1 VLRHLPP
8 VVDPRALVGAALADD
23 AAVYEISAEVALVA
37 TVDYITPVVD
47 DPFTWGRIAA
57 ANALSDVYAMGARPI
72 FALNIVNFPRDTLPL
87 EVLERVI
94 QGGAA
99 KVAEAGVP
107 ILGGHSVDDPE
118 PKYGLVALGT
128 VHPARVMRNV
138 GARAGDWLVL
148 TKPLGIGIVTT
159 AIKRGLASPETI
171 DRAVTVMSTLNRAA
185 SEAMIASGAVHAA
198 TDVTGFGLLGHL
210 AEMLGA
216 ARLDAAA
223 PGEGGALDVAGE
235 SAVGVRIDLEAV
247 PVLEEAWDFVRR
259 DVVPGGTRRNLASVT
274 PLVEWSK
281 QISAEQQLVLADAQT
296 SGGLLMAVDPA
307 AAEALLADLHARG
320 IAAATRIGTFT
331 DRHGRIEVLSP

>member
-8 VVDPRALVGAALADD
+8 VLDPLALVGLGLADD
-23 AAVYEISAEVALVA
+23 AAVYQVSDEVALVA

-47 DPFTWGRIAA
+47 DAFTWGGIAA

-128 VHPARVMRNV
+128 VHPGRVMRNV
-138 GARAGDWLVL
+138 GARPGDWLVL
-148 TKPLGIGIVTT
+148 TKPLGIGILTT
-159 AIKRGLASPETI
+159 AIKRGLASSATI

-185 SEAMIASGAVHAA
+185 SEAMVANGGVHAA

-210 AEMLGA
+210 SEMLGSGEVGA
-216 ARLDAAA
+216 TVDLD
-223 PGEGGALDVAGE
+223 
-235 SAVGVRIDLEAV
+235 AV
-247 PVLEEAWDFVRR
+247 PVLVEAWDFVAR
-259 DVVPGGTRRNLASVT
+259 DVVPGGTRRNLASVAS
-274 PLVEWSK
+274 VVDWSSR
-281 QISAEQQLVLADAQT
+281 ISAEQQLVLADAQT

-307 AAEALLADLHARG
+307 SAESLLTDLRNRG
-320 IAAATRIGTFT
+320 VSAATRIGTFT
-331 DRHGRIEVLSP
+331 DRRGRIEVLSS

>member
-8 VVDPRALVGAALADD
+8 VLDPQALVGAALADD
-23 AAVYEISAEVALVA
+23 AAVYQVSADVALVA

-47 DPFTWGRIAA
+47 DPFTWGGIAA

-72 FALNIVNFPRDTLPL
+72 FALNIVNFPRDSLPL

-128 VHPARVMRNV
+128 VHPSRIVRNV
-138 GARAGDWLVL
+138 GARSGDWLVL
-148 TKPLGIGIVTT
+148 TKPLGIGILTT
-159 AIKRGLASPETI
+159 AIKRGLASEDMI
-171 DRAVTVMSTLNRAA
+171 QRAVAVMSMLNRAA
-185 SEAMIASGAVHAA
+185 SEAMVASGGVHAA

-210 AEMLGA
+210 SEMLGSGGIG
-216 ARLDAAA
+216 ARVEVD
-223 PGEGGALDVAGE
+223 
-235 SAVGVRIDLEAV
+235 AV
-247 PVLEEAWDFVRR
+247 PVLEETWDFVRR
-259 DVVPGGTRRNLASVT
+259 DVVPGGTRRNLASVEA
-274 PLVEWSK
+274 VVDWSARV
-281 QISAEQQLVLADAQT
+281 STEQQLVLADAQT

-307 AAEALLADLHARG
+307 AAEALIADLHQRG
-320 IAAATRIGTFT
+320 IPIATRIGAFT
-331 DRHGRIEVLSP
+331 DTDGRIEVV

>member
-1 VLRHLPP
+1 
-8 VVDPRALVGAALADD
+8 
-23 AAVYEISAEVALVA
+23 VA

-47 DPFTWGRIAA
+47 DPFTWGGIAA

-118 PKYGLVALGT
+118 PKFGLVALGT

-138 GARAGDWLVL
+138 GARPGDWLVL
-148 TKPLGIGIVTT
+148 TKPLGIGIITT
-159 AIKRGLASPETI
+159 AIKRGLASTETI
-171 DRAVTVMSTLNRAA
+171 NRAVEVMATLNRAA
-185 SEAMIASGAVHAA
+185 SEAMVANTGVHAA

-210 AEMLGA
+210 SEMLGA
-216 ARLDAAA
+216 GD
-223 PGEGGALDVAGE
+223 
-235 SAVGVRIDLEAV
+235 VGVHLEADAV

-259 DVVPGGTRRNLASVT
+259 DVVPGGTRRNLASVAA
-274 PLVEWSK
+274 LVDWSER
-281 QISAEQQLVLADAQT
+281 ITTEQQLVLADAQT

-307 AAEALLADLHARG
+307 AAESLLEDLRAHGVAT
-320 IAAATRIGTFT
+320 ATRVGTFT
-331 DRHGRIEVLSP
+331 DRLGRLEVT

>member
-8 VVDPRALVGAALADD
+8 VLDPLALVGLGLADD
-23 AAVYEISAEVALVA
+23 AAVYQVSDEVALVA

-47 DPFTWGRIAA
+47 DAFTWGGIAA

-128 VHPARVMRNV
+128 VHPGRVMRNV
-138 GARAGDWLVL
+138 GARPGDWLVL
-148 TKPLGIGIVTT
+148 TKPLGIGILTT
-159 AIKRGLASPETI
+159 AIKRGLASSATI

-185 SEAMIASGAVHAA
+185 SEAMVANGGVHAA

-210 AEMLGA
+210 SEMLGSGEVGA
-216 ARLDAAA
+216 TVDLD
-223 PGEGGALDVAGE
+223 
-235 SAVGVRIDLEAV
+235 AV
-247 PVLEEAWDFVRR
+247 PVLAEAWDFVAR
-259 DVVPGGTRRNLASVT
+259 DVVPGGTRRNLASVAS
-274 PLVEWSK
+274 VVDWSSR
-281 QISAEQQLVLADAQT
+281 ISAEQQLVLADAQT

-307 AAEALLADLHARG
+307 SAESLLTDLRNRG
-320 IAAATRIGTFT
+320 VSAATRIGTFT
-331 DRHGRIEVLSP
+331 DRRGRIEVLSS